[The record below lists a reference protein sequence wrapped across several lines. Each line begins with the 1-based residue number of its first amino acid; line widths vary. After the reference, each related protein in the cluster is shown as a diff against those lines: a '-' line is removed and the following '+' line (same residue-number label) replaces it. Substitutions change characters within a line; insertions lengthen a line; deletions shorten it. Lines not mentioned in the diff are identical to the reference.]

1 MGSLI
6 GQTKAPEEIVKNESN
21 RRRRRRQKIIIE
33 ETCRQR
39 SSARSRNIVLSCLKS
54 LSLSRSLARVRQTES
69 GEGYDYERY
78 DNIEWLDEEDDD
90 DGEECVGLN

>member
-1 MGSLI
+1 MSP
-6 GQTKAPEEIVKNESN
+6 KK
-21 RRRRRRQKIIIE
+21 
-33 ETCRQR
+33 QR
-39 SSARSRNIVLSCLKS
+39 ALGILSCLVLS

-90 DGEECVGLN
+90 DDGEECVGLN